1 MTTLRTALV
10 ATLLGLAA
18 LPAAAQGCAF
28 DLPRLDFPA
37 GPEATRGETQPVIL
51 PAAGN

>member
-1 MTTLRTALV
+1 MTILRTALV

-18 LPAAAQGCAF
+18 LPAAAQGCAI

-37 GPEATRGETQPVIL
+37 DAEATRGTEVPVYL
-51 PAAGN
+51 PPSGN